1 MARLAS
7 MTGARTDADWMT
19 IALAQ
24 ARRGL
29 GRVWPNPTV
38 GCVIVRDGKLL
49 AAAHTRKGGRPHAET
64 EALADARAAGHD
76 LRGATAYVTLE
87 PCSHHGR
94 TPPCA
99 EALIAAGIARV
110 VCAAGDPDPRVNG
123 RGLAML
129 RQAGIAVD
137 EGVGA
142 AAASEINAGFFLRV
156 REGRPL
162 VTLKLAT
169 SLDGH
174 IALASGE
181 SRWIT
186 GAAARQRGHLL
197 RATHDGILVG
207 IGTALADDP
216 DLTCRLPGMAER
228 SPVRIVLDS
237 GARLPMQSCLV
248 RTAREVPVWLVAGP
262 DAPAAAISG
271 LEAAGVVVLRA
282 PLGADG
288 HIDAAAACR
297 ALGER
302 GLTRVLVEGGAAV
315 AGAFVARNLVDR
327 LEVFRS
333 GLVLGAGSRSAIGA
347 LGLASLAAA
356 PRFARVDG
364 DNLGDDRVE
373 TWVRRD

>member
-1 MARLAS
+1 
-7 MTGARTDADWMT
+7 MTARTDADWMA

-24 ARRGL
+24 ARRAL
-29 GRVWPNPTV
+29 GRVWPNPAV
-38 GCVIVRDGKLL
+38 GCVIVRDGVLL
-49 AAAHTRKGGRPHAET
+49 AAAHTRPGGRPHAET
-64 EALADARAAGHD
+64 EAIAEARAAGYAAA

-110 VCAAGDPDPRVNG
+110 VSAVGDPDPRVSG
-123 RGLAML
+123 RGLTLL
-129 RQAGIAVD
+129 RQAGLAVE
-137 EGVGA
+137 EGVGGAGA
-142 AAASEINAGFFLRV
+142 AEINAGFFLRV
-156 REGRPL
+156 RDGRPL

-174 IALASGE
+174 IATASGE

-186 GAAARQRGHLL
+186 GAAARAQGHLL
-197 RATHDGILVG
+197 RATHDAVMIG

-216 DLTCRLPGMAER
+216 ELTCRLPGMADR

-237 GARLPMQSCLV
+237 SARLPVDSRLV
-248 RTAREVPVWLVAGP
+248 GGARAVPLWLVVGSAADP
-262 DAPAAAISG
+262 AAPAR
-271 LEAAGVVVLRA
+271 LEAAGVTVMRVPTA
-282 PLGADG
+282 ADG
-288 HIDAAAACR
+288 RIDPAAACR

-315 AGAFVARNLVDR
+315 AGAFVGRNLVDR

-347 LGLASLAAA
+347 LNLASLAGA
-356 PRFARVDG
+356 PRFARLDG
-364 DNLGDDRVE
+364 DNLGEDRVE
-373 TWVRRD
+373 TWGRRD